1 MPINVFGDI
10 SPRTAGYVVG
20 ELLERAIP
28 YMVLEKFGQGKP
40 IPKNNTK
47 TAIFRRYEALDNTPN
62 YLTEG
67 VTPPGKSLRKTDIT
81 VTLQQLGDRV
91 SITDVIADTHEDPVL
106 NETTDLLSEQAAQMI
121 ERLRWFGLRA
131 GTNVLFAN
139 GTQRSA
145 VNTALSTA
153 LIRRAVRILERQ
165 NARKVT
171 RVLRPTQDFGT
182 DAVAASYIAVCHPDI
197 DPDVRNC
204 AGFVPTEKYTS
215 ETPWE
220 NEIGKV
226 EKVRF
231 LSGTLYDS
239 FLDAGGTPGTTVIS
253 NGGSAADVYPILLFG
268 MDAYGIVPLRGQE
281 SIVPMVT
288 NPGRPS
294 DSDPLGQRG
303 HVAWKTMQNVVIL
316 NDLWMLRLEVAASA

>member
-1 MPINVFGDI
+1 MPINAFGDI

-28 YMVLEKFGQGKP
+28 QMCLEKFGQGKP
-40 IPKNNTK
+40 IPKNSTK

-81 VTLQQLGDRV
+81 VTLQQMGDLV

-106 NETTDLLSEQAAQMI
+106 NETVDILSEQAAQMI
-121 ERLRWFGLRA
+121 ERMRWFVLRA
-131 GTNVLFAN
+131 GTNVLYAN
-139 GTQRSA
+139 GSARSA
-145 VNTALSTA
+145 VNTVISTA
-153 LIRRAVRILERQ
+153 LIRRAVRTLERQ

-171 RVLRPTQDFGT
+171 RVLRPSSEYGT
-182 DAVAASYIAVCHPDI
+182 DAVAASYVAICHPDLDADI
-197 DPDVRNC
+197 RNC
-204 AGFVPTEKYTS
+204 AGFTPPEKYAS

-226 EKVRF
+226 ERVRF
-231 LSGTLYDS
+231 VSGTLYDS
-239 FLDAGGTPGTTVIS
+239 FLDAGGTPGSTVLS
-253 NGGSAADVYPILLFG
+253 NGGSAADVYPILLIG
-268 MDAYGIVPLRGQE
+268 MDAYGIVPLRGME
-281 SIVPMVT
+281 SIVPMIV

-303 HVAWKTMQNVVIL
+303 HAAWKTMQSAVIL
-316 NDLWMLRLEVAASA
+316 NDLWMLRLEVGCSA